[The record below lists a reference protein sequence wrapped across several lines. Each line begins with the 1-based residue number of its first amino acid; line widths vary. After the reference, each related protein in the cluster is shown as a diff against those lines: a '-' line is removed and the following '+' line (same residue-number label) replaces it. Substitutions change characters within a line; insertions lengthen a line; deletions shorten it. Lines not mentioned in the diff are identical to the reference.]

1 MDTLLIVNW
10 IATIAVILYAG
21 GLFAY
26 LLKTRY
32 QFIQLGR
39 KESFDQK
46 LNERISDLV
55 EKVFGQSKLL
65 KDKKMG
71 LVHVLFFY
79 GFLMVQ
85 FGAIDLIWKGL
96 APGSHL
102 PLGGLYGVFTF
113 FQEIVALVMIIAVL
127 TAFYRRYIEKLVRL
141 KRGWKNGLVL
151 IFIGGL
157 MTSTL
162 IANGMGLI
170 WHDHGLTAYEP
181 IASGIA
187 WLFSWL
193 PETGAIVLFYAMWWV
208 HLLILLTFLVYIP
221 QGKHFHLITS
231 IVNVGVNR
239 LDRKGTL
246 RPIDFAALEEAED
259 EADMPALGVGK
270 IQDFTQKQ
278 LLDLYACVECGRCT
292 NMCPA
297 TGTGKMLSPM
307 DLLVK
312 MRDHLTFTGAVV
324 TKQKPWVPFQFFN
337 NTQGNQLAIA
347 AAGGATLESAYD
359 RELIGGVITEE
370 EIWAC
375 TTCRNC
381 EDQCP
386 VMNEHVDKIIDLRR
400 YLTMTEGKV
409 NPDAQRAMTNIERQ
423 GNPWGLNRKEKE
435 NWRELDE
442 SIHIPTVKEA
452 KKSGDGFE
460 YLFWVGS
467 MGSFDNRSQK
477 IALAFAKL
485 MNEAG
490 VKFAILGNK
499 EKNSGDTPRRLG
511 NEFLF
516 QELATGNIEEFE
528 KNEVTKIVTIDPHA
542 YNIFKNEYKDFGWN
556 GEVLHHTELLYDLI
570 QQGRLTMNYPVNE
583 TIVFHDSCYLGR
595 YNDVYDPPRE
605 ILRGIPGVKLVE
617 MDRNRETGMCCGAG
631 GGLMWMEEHVGNRI
645 NVTRTEQAL
654 ATDASVISSG
664 CPYCLTML
672 QDGTKAKEVE
682 DQVGTFDIAELLER
696 AVFGD
701 GAPTEEEQVEEDI
714 IEETDAGVVAMVV
727 SDDVKSQ
734 TQQETA
740 ASLEEHPVAY
750 EAVVEEVTVMEKVPV
765 VEEHHEEHHPEV
777 EGVVVVETPEVVEK
791 EDVTPPQSSEEIIAH
806 EAVVE
811 EVTATEETI
820 AVEDHHEEVHP
831 EVDTGVVAVETPQAT
846 EEKPSV
852 IEPEVHV
859 AEEAVVTIE
868 ENKK

>member
-1 MDTLLIVNW
+1 MNTFLIINW
-10 IATIAVILYAG
+10 IAFIAVLAYAL

-32 QFIQLGR
+32 AYVQLGR
-39 KESFDQK
+39 KEEFNIKMAQ
-46 LNERISDLV
+46 RINDIV

-96 APGSHL
+96 APGSHI
-102 PLGGLYGVFTF
+102 PLGGLYPMFTF
-113 FQEIVALVMIIAVL
+113 TQEIVVLTILIAVAV
-127 TAFYRRYIEKLVRL
+127 AFYRRYLEKLVRL
-141 KRGWKNGLVL
+141 KQGFKNGLVYL
-151 IFIGGL
+151 FLSVL
-157 MTSTL
+157 MFATL
-162 IANGMGLI
+162 FGNGFYLI
-170 WHDHGLTAYEP
+170 WQEHGLAGSEP
-181 IASGIA
+181 VASAIA
-187 WLFSWL
+187 WAFQWMS
-193 PETGAIVLFYAMWWV
+193 PTIAAAGFFIMWWA
-208 HLLILLTFLVYIP
+208 HLLALLAFLVYIP

-231 IVNVGVNR
+231 ILNVYFNR
-239 LDRKGTL
+239 QDRIGTL

-259 EADMPALGVGK
+259 EENMPPLGVGK

-278 LLDLYACVECGRCT
+278 MLDLYSCVECGRCT

-307 DLLVK
+307 DLIVK
-312 MRDHLTFTGAVV
+312 LRDHLTFTGAVE
-324 TKQKPWVPFQFFN
+324 TKQKPWVPFQFFS
-337 NTQGNQLAIA
+337 NTQGNQLAM
-347 AAGGATLESAYD
+347 AAGAEGAVIENIYSPS
-359 RELIGGVITEE
+359 LIGDVITEE

-442 SIHIPTVKEA
+442 TVHIPTVKEL
-452 KKSGDGFE
+452 KKSSEEMD

-477 IALAFAKL
+477 IALAFARL
-485 MNEAG
+485 MNQAG

-516 QELATGNIEEFE
+516 QEIAGENIAEFE
-528 KNEVTKIVTIDPHA
+528 KNNVTKIVTIDPHA
-542 YNIFKNEYKDFGWN
+542 YNIFKNEYQDFGWK
-556 GEVLHHTELLYDLI
+556 GEVLHHTELLYDLV
-570 QQGRLTMNYPVNE
+570 QQGRLTMDHRVDE

-605 ILRGIPGVKLVE
+605 LLKGIPGVKLVE
-617 MDRNRETGMCCGAG
+617 MARNREEGMCCGAG

-645 NVTRTEQAL
+645 NVARTEQAI
-654 ATDASVISSG
+654 ATQASVISSG

-672 QDGTKAKEVE
+672 SDGTKAKEVE
-682 DQVGTFDIAELLER
+682 DTVGTYDIAELLER
-696 AVFGD
+696 AVFGTPQT
-701 GAPTEEEQVEEDI
+701 AP
-714 IEETDAGVVAMVV
+714 
-727 SDDVKSQ
+727 
-734 TQQETA
+734 
-740 ASLEEHPVAY
+740 
-750 EAVVEEVTVMEKVPV
+750 VEEVEVASD
-765 VEEHHEEHHPEV
+765 VE
-777 EGVVVVETPEVVEK
+777 
-791 EDVTPPQSSEEIIAH
+791 
-806 EAVVE
+806 
-811 EVTATEETI
+811 
-820 AVEDHHEEVHP
+820 
-831 EVDTGVVAVETPQAT
+831 
-846 EEKPSV
+846 
-852 IEPEVHV
+852 
-859 AEEAVVTIE
+859 EEAVTAVQLEVVATVEDSQQADETEKESLNE
-868 ENKK
+868 ENKV